1 MKLRTL
7 LVATS
12 LAAALAFGQAGAGP
26 NPEQRLQR
34 LAGQLNLTD
43 DQKTQIKPI
52 LENEAS
58 QMKAVRE
65 DSSLSREDRMQKM
78 QTIMADSRSKI
89 SPILNDDQ
97 KKKLEE
103 MKSQARQGRR
113 GGHHQQ

>member
-1 MKLRTL
+1 M
-7 LVATS
+7 
-12 LAAALAFGQAGAGP
+12 
-26 NPEQRLQR
+26 
-34 LAGQLNLTD
+34 NLTD

-58 QMKAVRE
+58 QMKTLRD

-103 MKSQARQGRR
+103 MKSQGHGRR
-113 GGHHQQ
+113 GGHRQQ